1 MKGIPAPGP
10 IYFDALDRGIV
21 LFNIGDF
28 FTAHEVWE
36 EAWRTHAGE
45 PAYLLHGLI
54 QVAAGFVKLQRGE
67 PRGAAANLDKGARK
81 LEQFLPGRYGLDLTR
96 LLASVT
102 RRSVAH
108 GPPRAAPA
116 SASRTAPARR
126 RFEQTRGCM
135 SRDSI
140 VCYVVSLPGVA
151 DRFALGCLI
160 LPRRSRRRGVL
171 SAGTGPARCYPPR

>member
-1 MKGIPAPGP
+1 LKGIPAPGP

-102 RRSVAH
+102 AWIATAEAMTAAGRRDFDPTAL
-108 GPPRAAPA
+108 PQLA
-116 SASRTAPARR
+116 RTA
-126 RFEQTRGCM
+126 G
-135 SRDSI
+135 
-140 VCYVVSLPGVA
+140 
-151 DRFALGCLI
+151 
-160 LPRRSRRRGVL
+160 
-171 SAGTGPARCYPPR
+171 